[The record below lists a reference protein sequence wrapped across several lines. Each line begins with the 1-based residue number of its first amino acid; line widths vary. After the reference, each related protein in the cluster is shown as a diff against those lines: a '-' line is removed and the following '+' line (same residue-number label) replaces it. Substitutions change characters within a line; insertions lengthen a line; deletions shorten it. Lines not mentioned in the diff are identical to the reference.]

1 MGRTVEGMTKKTTSG
16 DKIILQPPP
25 PAKKQKMKTGVA
37 IATMT
42 VCYNWYLS
50 LSTYVCNIH
59 FFFRKV
65 KKKNILMIML
75 KPHLTVLSPNAFYLK
90 NCRTDCVRVI
100 LITFIHVFFHFTY
113 INILGIGGRLLVRM
127 STSTHNAKPEPM
139 VFFQIGEF
147 KKVEGKKWENVND
160 TLRTYCLETFCKMLE
175 KLPVMVQNIPKLK
188 EAELEKLIN
197 GNTYNV
203 ATNYYATFAAVL
215 FVFSAPTKP
224 LRLSQCDCNCLRRK
238 KKKC

>member
-1 MGRTVEGMTKKTTSG
+1 M
-16 DKIILQPPP
+16 
-25 PAKKQKMKTGVA
+25 
-37 IATMT
+37 
-42 VCYNWYLS
+42 
-50 LSTYVCNIH
+50 
-59 FFFRKV
+59 
-65 KKKNILMIML
+65 
-75 KPHLTVLSPNAFYLK
+75 
-90 NCRTDCVRVI
+90 
-100 LITFIHVFFHFTY
+100 
-113 INILGIGGRLLVRM
+113 VRM

-215 FVFSAPTKP
+215 FVFFQLPQNRSVYLNAIATV
-224 LRLSQCDCNCLRRK
+224 
-238 KKKC
+238 